1 VNAVNGIAMTTA
13 TPLPWWA
20 VQTSE
25 AGAGGTGLRLAA
37 TPMSAQPATLRV
49 AVIDDDSGFLR
60 VLAKRLE
67 GSGYQY
73 RILSGPVPAEE
84 LVAMK
89 LNALLVDP
97 ALLGPL
103 AWEFL
108 ERVCGMLPGLGV
120 IVCTQGATV
129 AQRVRGLRLGA
140 DDWISKP
147 CHPEEVMAR
156 IEAVVRRHRRGQTR
170 EDLGPLVAGELE
182 IMPDR
187 FQAYVGGESLE
198 FTRREFELL
207 GVLAEH
213 AGKVLERDEIYRR
226 VWGYSMIHGD
236 RSVDVFIRKLRS
248 KLQKR
253 SPGWGYIHT
262 HFGIGYRFD
271 PQPVEPG
278 ADLMPDQRPAAD
290 GATEAPEVEAL
301 KPAIS

>member
-1 VNAVNGIAMTTA
+1 MS
-13 TPLPWWA
+13 
-20 VQTSE
+20 VQT
-25 AGAGGTGLRLAA
+25 
-37 TPMSAQPATLRV
+37 ATLRV

-60 VLAKRLE
+60 VLTKRLE

-84 LVAMK
+84 LAAMK

-147 CHPEEVMAR
+147 CHPEEAMAR

-182 IMPDR
+182 IRHDR
-187 FQAYVGGESLE
+187 FQAYVGGESLD

-213 AGKVLERDEIYRR
+213 GGKVLERDEIYRR

-236 RSVDVFIRKLRS
+236 RSVDVFVRKLRS

-253 SPGWGYIHT
+253 SPGWDYIHT

-271 PQPVEPG
+271 PQPVTPG
-278 ADLMPDQRPAAD
+278 TNLMPGEGSVAE
-290 GATEAPEVEAL
+290 GAPDAHAVEAL

>member
-1 VNAVNGIAMTTA
+1 MS
-13 TPLPWWA
+13 
-20 VQTSE
+20 VQT
-25 AGAGGTGLRLAA
+25 
-37 TPMSAQPATLRV
+37 ATLRV

-84 LVAMK
+84 LAAMK

-156 IEAVVRRHRRGQTR
+156 IEAVVRRHRRGRTR
-170 EDLGPLVAGELE
+170 EDVGPLVAGELE
-182 IMPDR
+182 IRADR
-187 FQAYVGGESLE
+187 FQAYVGGESLD

-236 RSVDVFIRKLRS
+236 RSVDVFVRKLRS

-253 SPGWGYIHT
+253 SPGWDYIHT

-290 GATEAPEVEAL
+290 GASEAPEVEAL

>member
-1 VNAVNGIAMTTA
+1 M
-13 TPLPWWA
+13 
-20 VQTSE
+20 
-25 AGAGGTGLRLAA
+25 
-37 TPMSAQPATLRV
+37 
-49 AVIDDDSGFLR
+49 IDDDSGFVR

-67 GSGYQY
+67 GAGYRY
-73 RILSGPVPAEE
+73 RILSGPAPAEE
-84 LVAMK
+84 LAAMK
-89 LNALLVDP
+89 LNALVVDP

-103 AWEFL
+103 AWDFM
-108 ERVCGMLPGLGV
+108 ERVCAMLPGLGV

-156 IEAVVRRHRRGQTR
+156 IEAVVRRHRRGQAR
-170 EDLGPLVAGELE
+170 EDVGPLVAGELE

-207 GVLAEH
+207 DALAQH

-248 KLQKR
+248 KLHKR
-253 SPGWGYIHT
+253 SPGWEYIHT

-278 ADLMPDQRPAAD
+278 ADRLPAGPQVEREAAEVDAAEPVRPA
-290 GATEAPEVEAL
+290 V
-301 KPAIS
+301 S

>member
-1 VNAVNGIAMTTA
+1 MTG
-13 TPLPWWA
+13 P
-20 VQTSE
+20 
-25 AGAGGTGLRLAA
+25 RLAA
-37 TPMSAQPATLRV
+37 TPMIAQPGTLRV

-67 GSGYQY
+67 GAGYQY
-73 RILSGPVPAEE
+73 RILSGPAPAEE
-84 LVAMK
+84 LAAMK
-89 LNALLVDP
+89 LNALVVDP
-97 ALLGPL
+97 SLLGPL
-103 AWEFL
+103 AWEFM
-108 ERVCGMLPGLGV
+108 ERVCAMLPGLGV

-170 EDLGPLVAGELE
+170 EDVGPLVAGELE

-198 FTRREFELL
+198 CTRREFELL
-207 GVLAEH
+207 DALAQH

-236 RSVDVFIRKLRS
+236 RSVDVFVRKLRS

-253 SPGWGYIHT
+253 SPGWEYIHT

-278 ADLMPDQRPAAD
+278 ADLVPGKHEVTDEAA
-290 GATEAPEVEAL
+290 AVAETEAI